1 MNNNLNIINRY
12 IINNMNNNLKI
23 IGLIIL
29 TCIIF
34 ITILYFFRN
43 NINKHGLI
51 ENFFNVVSS
60 KVNTN
65 VSYPSIQKSSIG
77 MGKDNDKYNGDIK
90 LRNCQVYFVGE
101 DEKQACDALYKQD
114 PLNTTCKYEFNDGWK
129 EIERITYSDKQFSD
143 ITEKIYNKD
152 YNNKSSIDNH
162 FYMTA
167 CFKNIDTSDN
177 KFRYSNNSLINH
189 KNIGTVNDETDF
201 NNTLRLNANG
211 KLGNYISQ
219 VFNNSTDN
227 NNNHDNLLNSI
238 CSIEFDNIQH
248 LNVNKKFYKF
258 KLKKSGNNWI
268 LDNIT
273 NVILTP
279 NQNNF
284 TLLEE
289 SSFDGA
295 SSYGMYFGYIDNIGV
310 HFTVFKN
317 STIDDIPVDVYRFKY
332 NYLCDGRILEYKKN
346 IKDKIL
352 MNNLISSERTN
363 YKEISKHK
371 FSLDYDRSIIP
382 SDFWNDVEFKN
393 ESQPLKDIITK
404 VKTKI
409 DKIHITILND
419 LDKNPHYSDDAD
431 VAQID
436 KYNKSINESKNNKN
450 TFHDTVS
457 ITDKEENITKKQ
469 IIGLEKDSTRDILF
483 NYDRGFRLETI
494 GQEDPR
500 TITRFSKIDEFT
512 VSATSLDNIR
522 FGAPGLNVFYK
533 DGYYWDNFRYFDD
546 AIRLPEVVTD
556 FAGIVAMSGNKQY
569 FNNKSQYFNDNQQ
582 ENYSFKWS
590 GKLYARKSGL
600 YRFHT
605 HSDDASHLFIN
616 GQMVVNNG
624 GLHGGQWVEGDI
636 DLVKGQIYDI
646 EVYFGEYTGGD
657 TIHIDWGELNNYGNT
672 QTRTVNQR
680 NIGTSE
686 PWIYSSITEAG
697 NDVNYTNNKWRYEKE
712 EYFLEIIKDINA
724 TPISQ
729 NTVKIDGINII
740 LHSTD
745 NSEWIPIISHTNYKK
760 YNFFYGKNSNGGT
773 IYLKAVQTRELT
785 NEIIKHSTY
794 ISNMNYF
801 INDNKYYNISTN
813 NVRQNTSWNKNI
825 TAYKLE
831 RIIITGFVFL
841 QKGTY
846 LFRLGLGLLPQSSV
860 IYEECIFMINKIHN
874 NNNIKNTDE
883 ITILN
888 GGFYMFSYSCVILLN
903 KPSLITFNFNASL
916 KHNNKTTNV
925 NLYNYLYNGNRV
937 YKIYIDNYVNSLFK
951 ELLFVGNTTDTMEN
965 IKSYLSNEHD
975 YWDINKYTNLLETHN
990 EKKKEVNDKKK
1001 KRIREIDTEI
1011 TRIKDL
1017 FNNIDFNGLRDI
1029 NNKWFDKP
1037 VQKIKKDINPVN
1049 IFANFNAV
1057 DYITYEK
1064 KANINERTP
1073 TIIDGNVGSKITT
1086 NFQDI
1091 NNSERSI
1098 YVLRE

>member
-1 MNNNLNIINRY
+1 MNDNSLG
-12 IINNMNNNLKI
+12 NMNNNLKI
-23 IGLIIL
+23 IGLIFL

-34 ITILYFFRN
+34 ITILYYFRN

-51 ENFFNVVSS
+51 ENFFNVVNATVDVSE
-60 KVNTN
+60 
-65 VSYPSIQKSSIG
+65 SYPSIQLSRTKQ
-77 MGKDNDKYNGDIK
+77 GKDNDKYNGDIK

-114 PLNTTCKYEFNDGWK
+114 PLNTTCKYEFNDEWK
-129 EIERITYSDKQFSD
+129 EIDTITYSDKQSNK
-143 ITEKIYNKD
+143 INEKIYNKD

-219 VFNNSTDN
+219 VFNDSTNSKDN
-227 NNNHDNLLNSI
+227 HNNLLNSI
-238 CSIEFDNIQH
+238 CSIQYENIPH
-248 LNVNKKFYKF
+248 LTENKKFYKF

-279 NQNNF
+279 NQNYF
-284 TLLEE
+284 KLLED
-289 SSFDGA
+289 SSFTGV
-295 SSYGMYFGYIDNIGV
+295 SSYGMYFSSTNTMGV
-310 HFTVFKN
+310 HFSVFKN
-317 STIDDIPVDVYRFKY
+317 SIIGDMPVDVYRFKY

-352 MNNLISSERTN
+352 MNNLISSDRTN
-363 YKEISKHK
+363 YKEVSGHK
-371 FSLDYDRSIIP
+371 FSFSYDISIIP

-393 ESQPLKDIITK
+393 ESHTLKDIITK
-404 VKTKI
+404 IRTKI
-409 DKIHITILND
+409 DNIRITILND
-419 LDKNPHYSDDAD
+419 LNKNPNYSDAVD

-436 KYNKSINESKNNKN
+436 KYNKSMNESNINKGS
-450 TFHDTVS
+450 FHNRVS
-457 ITDKEENITKKQ
+457 ITDKEENISKKQ

-483 NYDRGFRLETI
+483 NYDRGFRLETLT
-494 GQEDPR
+494 QEDPH
-500 TITRFSKIDEFT
+500 TVERFSKIDEIT
-512 VSATSLDNIR
+512 VEASSLDDIK

-533 DGYYWDNFRYFDD
+533 RDYYWDNIGYLDD

-556 FAGIVAMSGNKQY
+556 FAGIVAMSGNRQH
-569 FNNKSQYFNDNQQ
+569 FNHNWQ
-582 ENYSFKWS
+582 EHYSFKWT
-590 GKLYARKSGL
+590 GKIYARKSEL

-605 HSDDASHLFIN
+605 YSDDASHIFIN
-616 GQMVVNNG
+616 GRMVVNNG
-624 GLHGGQWVEGDI
+624 GLHGGHWRSGDI
-636 DLVKGQIYDI
+636 HLVKGQIYDI
-646 EVYFGEYTGGD
+646 DVYFGEYTGGD
-657 TIHIDWGELNNYGNT
+657 TIYIDWGELNNYGNT

-686 PWIYSSITEAG
+686 PWIYTSITGSG
-697 NDVNYTNNKWRYEKE
+697 NNIHYKNNKWRYEKG
-712 EYFLEIIKDINA
+712 EYFLEIRKNAGA

-729 NTVKIDGINII
+729 NTVKIDGKNIE
-740 LHSTD
+740 LPAND
-745 NSEWIPIISHTNYKK
+745 NSVWTPIISHTNHKQ
-760 YNFFYGKNSNGGT
+760 YNLFYGKQSNGDI
-773 IYLKAVQTRELT
+773 IYLKAVQTNELT
-785 NEIIKHSTY
+785 NKIIKDSTH
-794 ISNMNYF
+794 IPNMNYF
-801 INDNKYYNISTN
+801 NNDNIYYNVSTN
-813 NVRQNTSWNKNI
+813 NVKQNTSWNKNI

-841 QKGTY
+841 QKGIY
-846 LFRLGLGLLPQSSV
+846 SFSQGLGLPPTSV
-860 IYEECIFMINKIHN
+860 IYEECIFMINKIP

-903 KPSLITFNFNASL
+903 RPSVITFTFNATL
-916 KHNNKTTNV
+916 NKTTNV

-937 YKIYIDNYVNSLFK
+937 YNLYIDNHVNSLFK
-951 ELLFVGNTTDTMEN
+951 DLLFVGNTTDTMEN

-975 YWDINKYTNLLETHN
+975 YWDISKYTNLIEGHTET
-990 EKKKEVNDKKK
+990 KRLINDKKT

-1011 TRIKDL
+1011 TRVKAL
-1017 FNNIDFNGLRDI
+1017 FDNIDFNGFQDI
-1029 NNKWFDKP
+1029 AKTKKWFNIP
-1037 VQKIKKDINPVN
+1037 ILQIKKDVNPQN
-1049 IFANFNAV
+1049 IFANFNTV

-1064 KANINERTP
+1064 KANINERSP
-1073 TIIDGNVGSKITT
+1073 TIINGNVGTKITT

-1091 NNSERSI
+1091 NNLERSI